1 MIPPKDFFKVYIN
14 CKTFNQCMYI
24 QDALEGFAAQQ
35 TSFPFLAIIVDD
47 ASTDGEQD
55 IINDYVSQHFGQ
67 GRDSFLEKW
76 ETDDARWLYGRHNE
90 NESAYFLA
98 VLLKRNLFRSPQK
111 TKLVKEWLSAKY
123 IAMCEGDDYWTNPL
137 KLQKQVDFL
146 EQNPDYSLCFTNCLV
161 SDGKRAVKGNSYIWD
176 TYTTQD
182 MLLHNSLGMKSR
194 KDHIV
199 PPGHTSTVVYRKPL
213 TPRPACLS
221 KCFIGDEPTFIWLST
236 FGKAKF
242 LNEYTSTYRKG
253 VGVSSS
259 HFSFVQDGCNRIEM
273 YKLIDEGLE
282 YKYHR
287 LISRDIIAEYYYFL
301 VKRTYKQKDYLKA
314 VRFFF
319 GYLVHKSGL
328 A

>member
-1 MIPPKDFFKVYIN
+1 
-14 CKTFNQCMYI
+14 
-24 QDALEGFAAQQ
+24 
-35 TSFPFLAIIVDD
+35 
-47 ASTDGEQD
+47 
-55 IINDYVSQHFGQ
+55 
-67 GRDSFLEKW
+67 
-76 ETDDARWLYGRHNE
+76 
-90 NESAYFLA
+90 
-98 VLLKRNLFRSPQK
+98 
-111 TKLVKEWLSAKY
+111 
-123 IAMCEGDDYWTNPL
+123 
-137 KLQKQVDFL
+137 
-146 EQNPDYSLCFTNCLV
+146 
-161 SDGKRAVKGNSYIWD
+161 
-176 TYTTQD
+176 